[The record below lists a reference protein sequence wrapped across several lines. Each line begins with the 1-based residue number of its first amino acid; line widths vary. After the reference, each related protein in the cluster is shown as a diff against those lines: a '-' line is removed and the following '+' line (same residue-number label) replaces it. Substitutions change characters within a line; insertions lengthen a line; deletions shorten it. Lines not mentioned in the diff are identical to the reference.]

1 MAGRGKMWQDS
12 LLYRQRRSRGGE
24 MDCDDYGPTIE
35 DEIRWNDELSP
46 VEKTLLIQK
55 SKIEFY
61 RDALTLVLLFL
72 LLGAIGTIVK
82 GWLLAIIDGAI
93 FWGTAIAYTLLED
106 KKNSIEIALAEESQN
121 RQKTESR
128 NKKRR

>member
-1 MAGRGKMWQDS
+1 
-12 LLYRQRRSRGGE
+12 